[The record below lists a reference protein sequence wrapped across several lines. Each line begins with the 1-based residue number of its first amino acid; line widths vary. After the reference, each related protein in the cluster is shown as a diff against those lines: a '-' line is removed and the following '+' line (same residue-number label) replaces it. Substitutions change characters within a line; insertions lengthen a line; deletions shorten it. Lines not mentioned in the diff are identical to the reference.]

1 MSVETL
7 ERPAATRAVDTDFD
21 AVVIGA
27 GFAGLYALHRL
38 RSRGYAVRLLEAGS
52 GVGGT
57 WYWNRYPGARVDIE
71 SHEYSYS
78 FDSDLQQE
86 WVWSERYPA
95 QPELMRYL
103 NHVADRYDLRRD
115 IQLDTR
121 VTAAHYD
128 EQGARWLIETATG
141 QRFYATYCIM
151 ATGLLVAP
159 NKPEFPGLDS
169 FKGRQIHT
177 SLWPRE
183 PVSFQGRRVGVIG
196 TGSSAVQSI
205 PLIAE
210 EAEHLTVF
218 QRTPVFC
225 IPANNRP
232 NTPENDQALKARYDE
247 VRHIEHEISFGGF
260 FLTNSRIE
268 LPTLTTYA
276 EATPEER
283 LAEFERRYASGGL
296 NCYSTYSDIVT
307 NKEANDALGDFI
319 RDKIRQRVKN
329 PALAEKLV
337 PQGWPILTKRL
348 CADTNYYETFN
359 RNNVS
364 LVEIKDTPI
373 ERFTP
378 NGIVVA
384 GIEYPLDD
392 VIFATGFDAQT
403 GSLTR
408 IDIRG
413 RGGRSLREEWQQGPQ
428 TFLGFMVEGFPNFFM
443 MNGPCS
449 PGAVFQPVLL
459 GQYQGDWLADCFDWM
474 AANKRRCIETT
485 PAAQEEWIQHCNAV
499 ADATLFPQAN
509 SWYMGANIPGKA
521 RVILTYLGGFIEYR
535 RRFNEAT
542 ANGYSGFTVTG

>member
-7 ERPAATRAVDTDFD
+7 ERPEAARAVGTDFD
-21 AVVIGA
+21 AIVIGA

-38 RSRGYAVRLLEAGS
+38 RKSGHAVRLLEAGS

-78 FDSDLQQE
+78 FDDELQQE

-103 NHVADRYDLRRD
+103 NHVADRFDLRSD
-115 IQLDTR
+115 IQFNTR
-121 VTAAHYD
+121 VTVARHD
-128 EQGARWLIETATG
+128 EDRACWLIQTATG
-141 QRFYATYCIM
+141 ERFSARFCVM

-159 NKPEFPGLDS
+159 NKPEFPGLDG
-169 FKGRQIHT
+169 FKGRQFHT
-177 SLWPRE
+177 AQWPRE
-183 PVSFQGRRVGVIG
+183 NVDFSGRRVGVIG

-210 EAEHLTVF
+210 QAAHLTVF
-218 QRTPVFC
+218 QRTPAFC

-232 NTPENDQALKARYDE
+232 NTSENDQALKARYAE
-247 VRHIEHEISFGGF
+247 LRHIEHEISFGGF

-276 EATPEER
+276 DATPEQR
-283 LAEFERRYASGGL
+283 LAEFERRYQSGGL

-307 NKEANDALGDFI
+307 NREANDALGEFV
-319 RDKIRQRVKN
+319 RNKIRQRIKN
-329 PALAEKLV
+329 PEVAEKLI
-337 PQGWPILTKRL
+337 PRGWPILTKRL
-348 CADTNYYETFN
+348 CADTNYYETYD
-359 RNNVS
+359 RDNVS
-364 LVEIKDTPI
+364 LIDVKDTPI
-373 ERFTP
+373 EGFTP
-378 NGIVVA
+378 DGILVNA
-384 GIEYPLDD
+384 TENPLDD
-392 VIFATGFDAQT
+392 VVFATGFDALT

-413 RGGRSLREEWQQGPQ
+413 RGGRSLKDEWAQGPR
-428 TFLGFMVEGFPNFFM
+428 TFLGFMVEGFPNLFM
-443 MNGPCS
+443 MNGPGS

-459 GQYQGDWLADCFDWM
+459 GQFQGDWLADCFDWM
-474 AANKRRCIETT
+474 RLHQRRSIEATE
-485 PAAQEEWIQHCNAV
+485 AAQDEWIRHCNEV
-499 ADATLFPQAN
+499 AEATLFPEAN

-521 RVILTYLGGFIEYR
+521 RVILIYLGGFLEYR
-535 RRFNEAT
+535 RRFNAASDE
-542 ANGYSGFTVTG
+542 GYAGFTLTA